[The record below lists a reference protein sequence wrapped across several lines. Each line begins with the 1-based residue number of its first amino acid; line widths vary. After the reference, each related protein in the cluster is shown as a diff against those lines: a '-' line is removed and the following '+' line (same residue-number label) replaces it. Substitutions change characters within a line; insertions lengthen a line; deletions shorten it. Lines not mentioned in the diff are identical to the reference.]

1 MTEPRDALPADDK
14 PTQARRASNASS
26 PQNARASR
34 LPGCL
39 FGLSLL
45 VNLVALVALVAACL
59 GAIVGTASDETYHSG
74 DKNARDKIA
83 IVDLEGIILEGL
95 LSNVH
100 KEIETAAKDK
110 HVKAVVLRI
119 NSPGGSVTASEDLH
133 RRITKLRDGDK
144 EKDYPARPLVVSM
157 GSVAA
162 SGGYYAAVPGQKI
175 YAEKT
180 TTTASIGVY
189 AMFPN
194 IKELDDKYGIKV
206 NTIKAG
212 EIKAAGSMFGELS
225 PKEQQVLQDMIDEAY
240 LQFLGVVEKD
250 RPKLT
255 KAVMLERFTV
265 KPVNPDP
272 HLTKK
277 GEPYTRYRA
286 DGGTFTGPKAKE
298 LGLVDEIGFV
308 EDAIKAAAELAKLD
322 GYKVVEY
329 AKPKTLRELVMGR
342 SDPVL
347 PDLARI
353 EHALSPR
360 LWHLAPGHEGAAMA
374 AAARA
379 SR

>member
-1 MTEPRDALPADDK
+1 MTEPRDALPADSNPSQPQRPPK
-14 PTQARRASNASS
+14 PSPPAARGRG
-26 PQNARASR
+26 
-34 LPGCL
+34 LPGCFL
-39 FGLSLL
+39 GLSLL
-45 VNLVALVALVAACL
+45 LNLAALLAVL
-59 GAIVGTASDETYHSG
+59 GVCIGVSAGAASDETYHSG
-74 DKNARDKIA
+74 DKNATDKVA
-83 IVDLEGIILEGL
+83 IVSLEGIILEGL
-95 LSNVH
+95 LSHVH
-100 KEIETAAKDK
+100 KDIETAAKDK
-110 HVKAVVLRI
+110 HVKAVVLRV

-144 EKDYPARPLVVSM
+144 EKDYPAKPLVVSM

-180 TTTASIGVY
+180 TATASVGVY

-194 IKELDDKYGIKV
+194 VKELGDKYGIKV

-212 EIKAAGSMFGELS
+212 EIKAAGSPFGQLS
-225 PKEQQVLQDMIDEAY
+225 PKEEQVLQDMIDEAY
-240 LQFLGVVEKD
+240 LQFLAVVEKD

-272 HLTKK
+272 HLPKK

-298 LGLVDEIGFV
+298 LGLVDDIGFL

-322 GYKVVEY
+322 GYKAVEY
-329 AKPKTLRELVMGR
+329 ARPKTLRELLMGQ

-347 PDLARI
+347 PDLARL

-360 LWHLAPGHEGAAMA
+360 LWHLAPGHEGAALA

-379 SR
+379 GR